1 MISPAK
7 RHYQKAAAIQLEDSA
22 GQANLAI
29 YEQMLLQLADHKRS
43 LKEIQS
49 VERKIEAKRGMIPA
63 YQGYIEG
70 ILASDSGRQDDILMT
85 IMVWKVDTGDYQGA
99 LDIGRYALTH
109 GLVTPEQYQRD
120 TATLLAEEIAEAAI
134 SGAAVPLPT
143 LVQTDELTADR
154 DMPDQVRAKLKRALG
169 EAYAS
174 DGQTQQAEAVL
185 NRAIELNPN
194 VGVKQQLRELQRKN
208 KAASG

>member
-7 RHYQKAAAIQLEDSA
+7 RHYQKAAALQIEDGAS
-22 GQANLAI
+22 QSDLAI

-43 LKEIQS
+43 LKAIQS

-70 ILASDSGRQDDILMT
+70 VLASNSGRQDDILMT
-85 IMVWKVDTGDYQGA
+85 IMVWKVDTGDYPGA
-99 LDIGRYALTH
+99 LEIGQYAISH

-120 TATLLAEEIAEAAI
+120 TATLLAEEIAEAALN
-134 SGAAVPLPT
+134 GTPVPEEYLIRA
-143 LVQTDELTADR
+143 DELTADH

-169 EAYAS
+169 EAYAAAEKN
-174 DGQTQQAEAVL
+174 QLAEAAL

-194 VGVKQQLRELQRKN
+194 VGVKKQLDHLRRKN
-208 KAASG
+208 KAVAE

>member
-1 MISPAK
+1 MISHAK
-7 RHYQKAAAIQLEDSA
+7 RHYQKAAALQIEDGAS
-22 GQANLAI
+22 QSDLAI

-63 YQGYIEG
+63 YQGYIDG
-70 ILASDSGRQDDILMT
+70 ILASNSGRQDDILMT
-85 IMVWKVDTGDYQGA
+85 IMVWMVDTGDYSTA
-99 LDIGRYALTH
+99 LDIGDYAITH

-120 TATLLAEEIAEAAI
+120 TATLLAEEIAEAALN
-134 SGAAVPLPT
+134 GGNVPEEIIT
-143 LVQTDELTADR
+143 RTDALTAEH

-169 EAYAS
+169 EAYAKAEKN
-174 DGQTQQAEAVL
+174 QLAEAAL

-194 VGVKQQLRELQRKN
+194 VGVKKQLDQLRRKN
-208 KAASG
+208 KAADE